1 METITFSDSSKYTF
15 TYDYTSF
22 YSKPKNDLDFLF
34 AKFHAPLA
42 SKHKIVNYT
51 NHMYYWKF
59 GNYRNYL
66 ATEKDYKNL
75 IEKNQDLQ
83 NNQLVKN
90 WFFGI
95 LEITP
100 EEKLKLLGKV
110 HPLHVRLTHCNP
122 ENFCKITED
131 EFLQVLK
138 KNYPCGVEND
148 LESVFTFDE
157 ILTFAKGKNS
167 NAIFELLIKN
177 GYHKILEILKPKLSL
192 KFLEKFYSKSSRNI
206 HYSLFKYLTPGQKE
220 EFADKLKP
228 LELKYIQ
235 PEDFKYFKDRVD
247 EFPAI
252 WKLINLESG
261 ILTEVIKVIGIMNIS
276 PYYIEKLKEKIDLNL
291 LSEALYP
298 WSE

>member
-1 METITFSDSSKYTF
+1 METITFSDGSKYTF
-15 TYDYTSF
+15 TYNHNSF
-22 YSKPKNDLDFLF
+22 YSQPKNDLDFLF

-51 NHMYYWKF
+51 NHLYYWKF
-59 GNYRNYL
+59 GLHLSYL
-66 ATEKDYKNL
+66 ATEKNYKNL

-110 HPLHVRLTHCNP
+110 HPLHVRLTRCNP
-122 ENFCKITED
+122 ENFYKITED
-131 EFLQVLK
+131 EFLLVLK
-138 KNYPCGVEND
+138 KNYPPD
-148 LESVFTFDE
+148 LEVVFTFDE

-167 NAIFELLIKN
+167 NMIIELLIKN

-206 HYSLFKYLTPGQKE
+206 HYSVFKYLTPGQKE

-228 LELKYIQ
+228 LKLEYIQ

-247 EFPAI
+247 EFPGI
-252 WKLINLESG
+252 WELIKLEPG

-276 PYYIEKLKEKIDLNL
+276 PFYIQKLKEKIDLEL
-291 LSEALYP
+291 LSDALYP
-298 WSE
+298 WTD